1 MNITL
6 QGSSLNVRKHST
18 NSTMRL
24 YIGCPLWGYKEWA
37 GSFFPAHSRA
47 GDFLRLY
54 SQRLTAVEGNT
65 AFYATPSSE
74 TIARWRQETPPH
86 FQICPK
92 ISRTIS
98 HEMSLDASKQQTYAF
113 VARMQEL
120 GTRLGPIFL
129 QLPPS
134 FSPLQIDQLRTFLDF
149 WPANVRLAVEV
160 RHADFFKEENE
171 KTLNE
176 LLGQHQVARVLMDTR
191 PIRIGTTQEKQVLQ
205 ARERK
210 PDLPL
215 HIVKTSDFVFVRY
228 IGHPR
233 MEVNAPF
240 LDQWAMKLAEWYND
254 GLTLYVFCHCPF
266 EVHSPFICQELYRR
280 MAALAPIPPLPWQ
293 GEQASSRPEQER
305 LF

>member
-1 MNITL
+1 
-6 QGSSLNVRKHST
+6 
-18 NSTMRL
+18 MRL
-24 YIGCPLWGYKEWA
+24 YIGCPLWGYKEWV
-37 GSFFPAHSRA
+37 GNFFPAHSRA
-47 GDFLRLY
+47 SDFLHLY
-54 SQRLTAVEGNT
+54 SQRMTTVEGNT
-65 AFYATPSSE
+65 TFYSTPSSE

-92 ISRTIS
+92 ISRAIS
-98 HEMSLDASKQQTYAF
+98 HEMNLAASKQQTYAF

-129 QLPPS
+129 QLPPT
-134 FSPLQIDQLRTFLDF
+134 FSPLQMDQLRAFLDF
-149 WPANVRLAVEV
+149 WPAGLRLAVEV
-160 RHADFFKEENE
+160 RHADFFKEEHE

-176 LLGQHQVARVLMDTR
+176 LLNQHQVARVLMDTR

-205 ARERK
+205 AREHK

-215 HIVKTSDFVFVRY
+215 HIVKTTDFVFVRY

-233 MEVNAPF
+233 MEVNASF
-240 LDQWAMKLAEWYND
+240 LDQWATKLAEWYND

-266 EVHSPFICQELYRR
+266 EVHSPSICRELHRR
-280 MAALAPIPPLPWQ
+280 IAALAPVPPLPWQ
-293 GEQASSRPEQER
+293 EDEHSSSQPEQER